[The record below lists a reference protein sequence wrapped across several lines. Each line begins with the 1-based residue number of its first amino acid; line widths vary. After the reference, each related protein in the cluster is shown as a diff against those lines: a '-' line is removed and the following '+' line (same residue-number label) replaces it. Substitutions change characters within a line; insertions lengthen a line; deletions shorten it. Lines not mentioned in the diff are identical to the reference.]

1 MLILS
6 RNKGQKIM
14 INDNIVLSVIEVNGD
29 QVRIGIEAPA
39 NVTIYREEIYE
50 AIKQQNQNAVE
61 FNENISDILQTIIPR
76 KRNKYFKKL
85 IFCYKQ

>member
-14 INDNIVLSVIEVNGD
+14 INQDIVISVVDISGD
-29 QVRIGIEAPA
+29 QVKIGIEAPG

-50 AIKQQNQNAVE
+50 LIQKQNKDSAVDSPE
-61 FNENISDILQTIIPR
+61 EARDFLSKIIPSS
-76 KRNKYFKKL
+76 KK
-85 IFCYKQ
+85 

>member
-14 INDNIVLSVIEVNGD
+14 INDNIVLSVIEINGD
-29 QVRIGIEAPA
+29 QVRIGIEAPS

-50 AIKQQNQNAVE
+50 AIKQQNQHAMD
-61 FNENISDILQTIIPR
+61 FNEDIQDILHQVTTQ
-76 KRNKYFKKL
+76 KKNKIK
-85 IFCYKQ
+85 

>member
-14 INDNIVLSVIEVNGD
+14 LNDNIVVSVIDINGD
-29 QVRIGIEAPA
+29 QVRIGIEAPP

-50 AIKQQNQNAVE
+50 AIKQQNQHAVE
-61 FNENISDILQTIIPR
+61 FKDDIQNILNRVVTR
-76 KRNKYFKKL
+76 KKN
-85 IFCYKQ
+85 

>member
-1 MLILS
+1 
-6 RNKGQKIM
+6 M

-29 QVRIGIEAPA
+29 QVRIGIEAPG

-61 FNENISDILQTIIPR
+61 FNDDIQNILQTVIPR
-76 KRNKYFKKL
+76 EKK
-85 IFCYKQ
+85 

>member
-14 INDNIVLSVIEVNGD
+14 INDNIVISVIEINGD
-29 QVRIGIEAPA
+29 QVRIGVEAPA
-39 NVTIYREEIYE
+39 DVTIFREEIYE

-61 FNENISDILQTIIPR
+61 FNEDIQNILRTVIPR
-76 KRNKYFKKL
+76 EK
-85 IFCYKQ
+85 I

>member
-61 FNENISDILQTIIPR
+61 FNENISNILQTIIP
-76 KRNKYFKKL
+76 KK
-85 IFCYKQ
+85 KN

>member
-29 QVRIGIEAPA
+29 QVRIGIEAPG
-39 NVTIYREEIYE
+39 NVTIFREEIYE

-61 FNENISDILQTIIPR
+61 FNDDIQNILQTVIPR
-76 KRNKYFKKL
+76 EKK
-85 IFCYKQ
+85 

>member
-6 RNKGQKIM
+6 RSKGQKIM
-14 INDNIVLSVIEVNGD
+14 INDDIVLSVIEVNGD

-61 FNENISDILQTIIPR
+61 FNDDIQNILQTVIPR
-76 KRNKYFKKL
+76 EKS
-85 IFCYKQ
+85 

>member
-29 QVRIGIEAPA
+29 QVRIGIEAPG

-61 FNENISDILQTIIPR
+61 FNDDIQNILQTVIPR
-76 KRNKYFKKL
+76 EKK
-85 IFCYKQ
+85 

>member
-14 INDNIVLSVIEVNGD
+14 INDNIVLSVIEINGD
-29 QVRIGIEAPA
+29 QVRIGIEAPS

-50 AIKQQNQNAVE
+50 AIKQQNQHALD
-61 FNENISDILQTIIPR
+61 FNEDIQDILHQVTAQ
-76 KRNKYFKKL
+76 KKNK
-85 IFCYKQ
+85 I